1 MKTNERF
8 QLLFYIPTIDNIQKD
23 LKCAIEELENK
34 RNLLHNE
41 NPIDTIIRRIQNLQ
55 NLHSNNDNEFQDI
68 AEYRLKKFSK
78 KLNDIG
84 ISKKYR
90 NKFLQREKKR
100 AQKKRNARQEH
111 MKKLD
116 EALLQAQLK
125 TQEQKT
131 RNKTL
136 IYKNNLFLSSFILK
150 TKHATMDTNNIFIV

>member
-1 MKTNERF
+1 MFFKENKTNPYFQNLEMKTNERF

-23 LKCAIEELENK
+23 LKSAIEELENK

-125 TQEQKT
+125 TQEQKSKKQ
-131 RNKTL
+131 NP
-136 IYKNNLFLSSFILK
+136 NL
-150 TKHATMDTNNIFIV
+150 